1 MPTTAVAIEPTSL
14 QPSRFYALHTYRQ
27 QLRQAGALKRLS
39 QSAALVLLALADFAD
54 PSGYCWPSIGRIVS
68 ENPISERSARR
79 ALRELETAG
88 LLISDERPGHSTRY
102 RLVMTPVTVAPQP
115 GQRGHDPCHSGP
127 QNKTLKT
134 KHVSEHQQPHVPVVV
149 SSKKISS
156 PDKTQDE
163 GDRLPHD
170 LYQALKRI
178 GVKAPWRLVPYG
190 EDRIREAL
198 KALEL
203 RTGIKNAAAWLV
215 TALRDGWNFD
225 KPELH
230 QADTAKAETRARI
243 EAETIFRAKLN
254 TPEEL
259 KRSKLGFIAATV
271 KRKCPSPDQLA
282 ALLTRFGIEPEEW
295 ARYVPACDN

>member
-1 MPTTAVAIEPTSL
+1 
-14 QPSRFYALHTYRQ
+14 
-27 QLRQAGALKRLS
+27 
-39 QSAALVLLALADFAD
+39 
-54 PSGYCWPSIGRIVS
+54 
-68 ENPISERSARR
+68 
-79 ALRELETAG
+79 
-88 LLISDERPGHSTRY
+88 
-102 RLVMTPVTVAPQP
+102 MTPVTVAPLP

-134 KHVSEHQQPHVPVVV
+134 KHVSEHQQTPIARVVV

-156 PDKTQDE
+156 VDE
-163 GDRLPHD
+163 PQVAGDRLPHD
-170 LYQALKRI
+170 LYQSLKRI
-178 GVKAPWRLVPYG
+178 GVKAPWSLVHYG

-230 QADTAKAETRARI
+230 QAEAATTETRARI

-254 TPEEL
+254 TPEES
-259 KRSKLGFIAATV
+259 KRSKLGFIAAAV

-295 ARYVPACDN
+295 AQYVPACDN